1 MCALCTRYTLWNWDD
16 VNRRF
21 GDFACVENE
30 KGWCLLSSA
39 RKADQLQQERTC
51 GQDSLLFYILWVSCF
66 VTEHRIRLGKPPNVK
81 WCHWNLTNSKN
92 TNTCK
97 ICKALLSP
105 GITRT
110 CGHRMKQVFNV
121 LTFSSVYVMP
131 VKLKQ
136 SLQNHLILL
145 IICFYT
151 ALFINGCLPLRTIME
166 MQCEVFLSKEMI
178 AEYFGV

>member
-1 MCALCTRYTLWNWDD
+1 
-16 VNRRF
+16 
-21 GDFACVENE
+21 
-30 KGWCLLSSA
+30 
-39 RKADQLQQERTC
+39 
-51 GQDSLLFYILWVSCF
+51 
-66 VTEHRIRLGKPPNVK
+66 
-81 WCHWNLTNSKN
+81 
-92 TNTCK
+92 
-97 ICKALLSP
+97 
-105 GITRT
+105 
-110 CGHRMKQVFNV
+110 MKQVFNV

-145 IICFYT
+145 IICFYA